1 MLSTLAV
8 VVVFLLL
15 LAWLVRASRRWPS
28 ARNESGW
35 DPGYQTPLGSDGSS
49 CSPEADRDALCD
61 SDSGSDTGSDSGGDC
76 GSGGS
81 D

>member
-1 MLSTLAV
+1 MLSMLAV

-28 ARNESGW
+28 SRNESGW

-49 CSPEADRDALCD
+49 CNPAADRDALCD
-61 SDSGSDTGSDSGGDC
+61 SSDSDSDSGGDC
-76 GSGGS
+76 GSDGGGS